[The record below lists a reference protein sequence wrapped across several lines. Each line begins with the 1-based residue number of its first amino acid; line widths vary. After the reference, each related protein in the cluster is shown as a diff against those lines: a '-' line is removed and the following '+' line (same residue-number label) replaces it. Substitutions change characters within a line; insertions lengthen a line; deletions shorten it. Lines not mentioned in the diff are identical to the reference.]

1 MVTTPKKVISVLPLE
16 NGDRLSRYEFERR
29 YQAMPHLRKAELVE
43 GVVYIMAS
51 PLRIK
56 SHGEPHGNLIGWLW
70 NYKVA
75 SLQLKIKNY

>member
-1 MVTTPKKVISVLPLE
+1 MVTTPKEVISVLPLE

-29 YQAMPHLRKAELVE
+29 YQAMPNLRKAELLE

-56 SHGEPHGNLIGWLW
+56 SHG
-70 NYKVA
+70 K
-75 SLQLKIKNY
+75 

>member
-1 MVTTPKKVISVLPLE
+1 LENLAKEDKRMVTTPKEVISVLPLE

-29 YQAMPHLRKAELVE
+29 YQAMPNLRKAELLE

-56 SHGEPHGNLIGWLW
+56 SHG
-70 NYKVA
+70 K
-75 SLQLKIKNY
+75 

>member
-1 MVTTPKKVISVLPLE
+1 MVTIPKKVISVSPLE

-29 YQAMPHLRKAELVE
+29 YQVMPHLRKAELVE

-56 SHGEPHGNLIGWLW
+56 IHG
-70 NYKVA
+70 K
-75 SLQLKIKNY
+75 